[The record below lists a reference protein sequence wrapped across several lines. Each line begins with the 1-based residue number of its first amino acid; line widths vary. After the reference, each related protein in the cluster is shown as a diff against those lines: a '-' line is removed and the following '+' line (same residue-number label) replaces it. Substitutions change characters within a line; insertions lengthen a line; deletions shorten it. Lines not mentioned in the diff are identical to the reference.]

1 MNDRAL
7 RHTIIGLGGKAN
19 GTPRED
25 GFQITVASEVMAILC
40 LAADLPDLKK
50 RLGDILVA
58 YTYAGDPV
66 YCRRSQG

>member
-1 MNDRAL
+1 
-7 RHTIIGLGGKAN
+7 
-19 GTPRED
+19 
-25 GFQITVASEVMAILC
+25 MAILC

-66 YCRRSQG
+66 YCPGSQG